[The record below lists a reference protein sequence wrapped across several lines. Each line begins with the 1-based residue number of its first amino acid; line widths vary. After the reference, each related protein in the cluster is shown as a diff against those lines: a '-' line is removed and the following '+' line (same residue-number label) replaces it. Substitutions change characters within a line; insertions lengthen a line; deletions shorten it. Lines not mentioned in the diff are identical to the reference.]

1 MGDCRPA
8 AAGHRHLLPVCRSSA
23 DRRIDKSAAPR
34 RLSPDDRLVKPFEPA
49 VTAMSGKQLGQ
60 ALMGVVRLGD
70 DEQSRGVLVEPMD
83 DAGATNAA
91 YPRQAIAAMS
101 NQCVDERSGFMAGGG
116 VNHKSCRLVDNDQMG
131 ILIDH
136 FEGNRFG
143 LRCRILDGRDGYRY
157 FGTGFDLVARLNYG
171 LAVHPHMAFGDK
183 ALKARAADIIEAL
196 AQNAIEA
203 LTGFGIGDDDCE
215 VTGGFHMKK
224 ISEAANAGLAGE
236 LLREQD
242 PPNVRVL
249 KYVVIFLGVL
259 LVGSLVTVFGVIGYR
274 LANREAAEIQAAAK
288 ELDLAIGANAQL
300 GQVNIDGDRMAVY
313 LRGTLKDELLVIDAK
328 QGRLISRIKLN
339 RSVGSARST
348 W

>member
-1 MGDCRPA
+1 
-8 AAGHRHLLPVCRSSA
+8 
-23 DRRIDKSAAPR
+23 
-34 RLSPDDRLVKPFEPA
+34 
-49 VTAMSGKQLGQ
+49 
-60 ALMGVVRLGD
+60 
-70 DEQSRGVLVEPMD
+70 
-83 DAGATNAA
+83 
-91 YPRQAIAAMS
+91 
-101 NQCVDERSGFMAGGG
+101 
-116 VNHKSCRLVDNDQMG
+116 
-131 ILIDH
+131 
-136 FEGNRFG
+136 
-143 LRCRILDGRDGYRY
+143 
-157 FGTGFDLVARLNYG
+157 
-171 LAVHPHMAFGDK
+171 
-183 ALKARAADIIEAL
+183 
-196 AQNAIEA
+196 
-203 LTGFGIGDDDCE
+203 
-215 VTGGFHMKK
+215 MKK

-236 LLREQD
+236 LPREQD

-259 LVGSLVTVFGVIGYR
+259 LAGSLVTVFGVIGYR